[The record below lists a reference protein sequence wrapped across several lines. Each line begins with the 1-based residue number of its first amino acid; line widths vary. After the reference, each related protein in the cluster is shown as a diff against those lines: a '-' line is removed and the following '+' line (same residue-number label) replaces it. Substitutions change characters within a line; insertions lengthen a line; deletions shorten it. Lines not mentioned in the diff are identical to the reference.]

1 MDLGLTQ
8 EQEILRRSARD
19 FLEAECPTAL
29 VRDME
34 SSENDVPEAL
44 WGKMASLGWMGIINR
59 NQYDGNEGSYT
70 DLAVLLEE
78 MGRFLVP
85 GPFFNSVV
93 ETAPLLNAFASNEIK
108 SQYIPQ
114 ISNGAIVGTC
124 AFQESDYRYSPEAV
138 KARLLLTKNGY
149 SLNGTKLFVEH
160 AMAADL
166 FVTIATHEDSNQ
178 ISMLLVNPSLP
189 GITIQ
194 RMESLSG
201 EPLYEVNFDNVEIHK
216 NAILGEKGRGWEY
229 IRQYLDIST
238 IMSCARSVGGT
249 QAVIERTVEYVKG
262 RVQFG
267 RPIGSFQSVQHDC
280 ADMVNKV
287 DAARLA
293 TFQAIA
299 KLEDGDDASRE
310 ISLARMLTD
319 HAYKWTT
326 LTSQQLHGGVAF
338 MKEYDLQLWTR
349 RARVAELKF
358 ELASV
363 HRERYSKEMGL
374 K

>member
-1 MDLGLTQ
+1 
-8 EQEILRRSARD
+8 
-19 FLEAECPTAL
+19 
-29 VRDME
+29 
-34 SSENDVPEAL
+34 
-44 WGKMASLGWMGIINR
+44 
-59 NQYDGNEGSYT
+59 
-70 DLAVLLEE
+70 
-78 MGRFLVP
+78 
-85 GPFFNSVV
+85 
-93 ETAPLLNAFASNEIK
+93 
-108 SQYIPQ
+108 
-114 ISNGAIVGTC
+114 
-124 AFQESDYRYSPEAV
+124 
-138 KARLLLTKNGY
+138 
-149 SLNGTKLFVEH
+149 
-160 AMAADL
+160 
-166 FVTIATHEDSNQ
+166 
-178 ISMLLVNPSLP
+178 
-189 GITIQ
+189 
-194 RMESLSG
+194 
-201 EPLYEVNFDNVEIHK
+201 
-216 NAILGEKGRGWEY
+216 
-229 IRQYLDIST
+229 
-238 IMSCARSVGGT
+238 MSCARSVGGT

-299 KLEDGDDASRE
+299 KLEDGEDASRE

-349 RARVAELKF
+349 RARVAEFKF
-358 ELASV
+358 ELASI